1 MRAATG
7 CPTVHDP
14 ANPMQPRGTS
24 KEPRGPQAPGAA
36 LRAEAA
42 RALARVVFEGV
53 SLRGALADANPRIGD
68 SRDRA
73 LLAASLF
80 AASRWWLRLDAALD
94 VLTEKPLPAKAR
106 AVRALLVIGMAQL
119 TVLGLAGYAVVAA
132 SVDAVRVLGQPR
144 YAGFVNAVLRRFL
157 RERATLDAK
166 LDRQA
171 VTHHAHP
178 RWLIDA
184 IVRDWPAFAD
194 AILAANNCE
203 APLTLR
209 INPRRGD
216 RATLLEKLREA
227 GVDATINAV
236 LPDAIVLAASTD
248 VTRLPGYVEG
258 EFSVQDG
265 AAQRVADLL
274 DLRDGQHVL
283 DACAA
288 PGGKAAHML
297 ERAQIDLVALDSD
310 SARLPRVH
318 DNLARLGLG
327 AIVLA
332 GDAAT
337 PDAWWDGRPFDRIL
351 IDAPCSA
358 TGIIRR
364 QPDIKLH
371 RRAADIAPL
380 VANQRRLL
388 DALWP
393 VLAARGRLV
402 YATCSVLRAEN
413 EALIAAFLG
422 AHVDARALPLP
433 ESFGHAAGSG
443 RQNLPGEGG
452 MDGFYYAL
460 LEKIGVA

>member
-1 MRAATG
+1 MHKPAKPMHASGAAK
-7 CPTVHDP
+7 PRR
-14 ANPMQPRGTS
+14 QPET
-24 KEPRGPQAPGAA
+24 PGAA

-42 RALARVVFEGV
+42 RALARVVFEGA
-53 SLRGALADANPRIGD
+53 SLRSALANANPRIAD
-68 SRDRA
+68 PRDRA

-80 AASRWWLRLDAALD
+80 TASRWWLRFDAALD
-94 VLTEKPLPAKAR
+94 ALTEKPLPAKAR
-106 AVRALLVIGMAQL
+106 DVRALLVIGIAQL
-119 TVLGLAGYAVVAA
+119 AVLGLVEYAVVAA
-132 SVDAVRVLGQPR
+132 SVDAVRVLGQPH
-144 YAGFVNAVLRRFL
+144 YAGLVNAVLRRFL
-157 RERATLDAK
+157 RERAALEAK
-166 LDRQA
+166 LDENP
-171 VTHHAHP
+171 VTRHAHP

-184 IVRDWPAFAD
+184 IARDWPDHVD

-209 INPRRGD
+209 VNTRRGE
-216 RATLLEKLREA
+216 RAALLEKLRAA
-227 GVDATINAV
+227 GVEAAV
-236 LPDAIVLAASTD
+236 HADLPDAIVLAASTD
-248 VTRLPGYVEG
+248 VTRLPGYADG
-258 EFSVQDG
+258 AFSVQDG
-265 AAQRVADLL
+265 AAQRVAELF

-288 PGGKAAHML
+288 PGGKTAHLL
-297 ERAQIDLVALDSD
+297 ERANVDLLALDRD
-310 SARLPRVH
+310 PARLPRVH

-332 GDAAT
+332 GDATT
-337 PDAWWDGRPFDRIL
+337 PHAWWDGRPFDRIL

-371 RRAADIAPL
+371 RRGADIAPIA
-380 VANQRRLL
+380 ANQKRLL

-393 VLAARGRLV
+393 LLAAGGRLV
-402 YATCSVLRAEN
+402 YATCSLLRAEN
-413 EALIAAFLG
+413 EALIAIVLEEHA
-422 AHVDARALPLP
+422 DARALPLP

-460 LEKIGVA
+460 LEKNS